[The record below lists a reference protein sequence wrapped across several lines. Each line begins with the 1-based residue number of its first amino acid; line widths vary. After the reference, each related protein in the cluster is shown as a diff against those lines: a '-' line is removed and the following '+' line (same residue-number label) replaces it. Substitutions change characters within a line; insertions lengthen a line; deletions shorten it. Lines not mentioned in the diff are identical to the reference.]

1 MGDDAIDRRAA
12 GLTSFRRYTWW
23 TVPGMT
29 VCVLAVFVG
38 AWVLD
43 GDVPLWA
50 RGPAAGALA
59 VEVWASVVLL
69 SRRLALLPVPDAASS
84 EPPLGLLITAGVA
97 GAVLAAF
104 PLALRDY
111 GLWPVAPAVV
121 VAIVATYLPPRRRR
135 GVIAGAVVLAPLP
148 GGVVSLVE
156 GDGELVYA
164 ALFPPGLV
172 AFTAWVTLGPLW
184 AWDTARR
191 LDEARRL
198 EAELAV
204 REERLRF
211 AADLHDIQG
220 HHLQVIALKSE
231 LAARLVEV
239 DPARAATELKEI
251 RQLSVDAL
259 SDTRAVVQGYRRTS
273 LDDEIGNATRV
284 LAAAGIDARTNL
296 DPAAVTPGLTDSAR
310 HLLGRVMREATTNV
324 LRHSRAD
331 YAEVDYRIADGSA
344 RLRVINDGAE
354 GHPAGLD
361 GTGLRSLAERLEAAG
376 GELTWHQDGDRFV
389 VAAALPVRPPDLTRP
404 SESPEPTRS
413 PKSHMSRR
421 STRSPSSPVS
431 LKPTDG
437 AAR

>member
-1 MGDDAIDRRAA
+1 MRDGAIEGGTA

-29 VCVLAVFVG
+29 VGVLAVFVG

-50 RGPAAGALA
+50 RGPVAAALV
-59 VEVWASVVLL
+59 VEAWACVVLL
-69 SRRLALLPVPDAASS
+69 SRRLALMPVPDAHPDG
-84 EPPLGLLITAGVA
+84 PPLGLLIAAVGAGV
-97 GAVLAAF
+97 VLAAF

-111 GLWPVAPAVV
+111 GLWPVAPALV
-121 VAIVATYLPPRRRR
+121 VAVVATYLPPHRRRPL
-135 GVIAGAVVLAPLP
+135 VASAVVLAPLP
-148 GGVVSLVE
+148 GGAVALLG

-164 ALFPPGLV
+164 ALFPAGLV

-211 AADLHDIQG
+211 AGDLHDIQG

-231 LAARLVEV
+231 LAARLVEL
-239 DPARAATELKEI
+239 DPARAAAELKEI
-251 RQLSVDAL
+251 RRLAADAL

-284 LAAAGIDARTNL
+284 LAAAGIDARMTL
-296 DPAAVTPGLTDSAR
+296 DPTAVAARLTDSAR
-310 HLLGRVMREATTNV
+310 HLLGLVMREATTNV
-324 LRHSRAD
+324 LRHSQAGRAD
-331 YAEVDYRIADGSA
+331 VDFRVVNGHA
-344 RLRVINDGAE
+344 RLRIGNDGAE
-354 GHPAGLD
+354 DHPTGLD
-361 GTGLRSLAERLEAAG
+361 GTGLRTLAERLGAAG
-376 GELTWHQDGDRFV
+376 GELTWGRDGDRFV
-389 VAAALPVRPPDLTRP
+389 VVATLPANPPYR
-404 SESPEPTRS
+404 
-413 PKSHMSRR
+413 
-421 STRSPSSPVS
+421 
-431 LKPTDG
+431 TDG
-437 AAR
+437 AAP